1 MSEEPNIVL
10 NVASQL
16 SYLLCCSIPSIMSEE
31 PNIVLNVASQLSY
44 LLCCSISS
52 IMSEEPNIVL
62 NVLVSCRIYCVV
74 LFPV

>member
-16 SYLLCCSIPSIMSEE
+16 SYLLCCFISSIMSEE

-44 LLCCSISS
+44 LLCCFISQYN
-52 IMSEEPNIVL
+52 EWGAEH
-62 NVLVSCRIYCVV
+62 CRIYCLV

>member
-16 SYLLCCSIPSIMSEE
+16 L
-31 PNIVLNVASQLSY
+31 Y

-62 NVLVSCRIYCVV
+62 NVASQLLYLLCCSISSIMSEEPNIVVFTV
-74 LFPV
+74 LFYFQYNE

>member
-44 LLCCSISS
+44 
-52 IMSEEPNIVL
+52 
-62 NVLVSCRIYCVV
+62 IYCVV

>member
-44 LLCCSISS
+44 LLCC
-52 IMSEEPNIVL
+52 
-62 NVLVSCRIYCVV
+62 
-74 LFPV
+74 LFYFQYNEWGAEHCAERS

>member
-16 SYLLCCSIPSIMSEE
+16 SYLCLVLFPSIMSEE

-44 LLCCSISS
+44 LLCCFISS
-52 IMSEEPNIVL
+52 IMSEEPNIV
-62 NVLVSCRIYCVV
+62 VCTV
-74 LFPV
+74 LFYFQYNE